1 MNPIGLLAVIFCVLV
16 GLLYFQGEG
25 SRNWSD
31 KVRNYHDEC
40 DKAGGLVLRTISR
53 DDVNQLNCY
62 TGVAIIKIKG
72 DN

>member
-1 MNPIGLLAVIFCVLV
+1 MNPFGGLAVIFCILV
-16 GLLYFQGEG
+16 GLLCFQG
-25 SRNWSD
+25 SNSNWSD
-31 KVRNYHDEC
+31 KLRSYHDEC

-53 DDVNQLNCY
+53 DNVQQMNCY